1 MILMGKFSTWKKI
14 VIIRDNIGGFIPK
27 IYGGDHPR
35 RNKSLVDTYFI
46 LIQQLVVYPSKEM
59 VVDPS

>member
-1 MILMGKFSTWKKI
+1 MKKI